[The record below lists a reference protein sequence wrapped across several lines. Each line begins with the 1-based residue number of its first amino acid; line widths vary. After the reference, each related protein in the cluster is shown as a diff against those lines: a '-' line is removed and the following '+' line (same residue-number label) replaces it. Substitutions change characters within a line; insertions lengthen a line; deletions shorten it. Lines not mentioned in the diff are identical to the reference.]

1 MIREGQSSPR
11 EVGKRELSI
20 KSSAKL
26 AEALG
31 LTRNPNEKARWYR
44 EYWKPLETETGGL
57 ITLAFQDGDADR
69 GGERIIIG
77 VKRGEKSRKNDKE
90 YYLCQ
95 DELFDK
101 AMEKLGLSKNTLKM
115 FLKSELKNGGYQK
128 LYRFLLELEESGF
141 YEDQL
146 KKLAEG

>member
-1 MIREGQSSPR
+1 MIREGGSSPR

-26 AEALG
+26 AGALG

-44 EYWKPLETETGGL
+44 EYSKLLGTGGL
-57 ITLAFQDGDADR
+57 ITLAFQDGNADR

-95 DELFDK
+95 DGLFDK
-101 AMEKLGLSKNTLKM
+101 AMEELGLSKNTLNM
-115 FLKSELKNGGYQK
+115 FFKSELKNGGYQK
-128 LYRFLLELEESGF
+128 LYHFLLELEESGF
-141 YEDQL
+141 YADQL